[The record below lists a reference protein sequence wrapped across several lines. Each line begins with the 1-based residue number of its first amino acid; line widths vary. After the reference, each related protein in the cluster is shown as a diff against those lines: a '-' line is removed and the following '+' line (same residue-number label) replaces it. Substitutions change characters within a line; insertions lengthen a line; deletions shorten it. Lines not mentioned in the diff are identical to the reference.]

1 MNHWNQ
7 MPLFRLLF
15 PFIAGILFAVYSGIL
30 FSFSS
35 LFFLSL
41 FLFLIISLFTFTNK
55 ISSNYRFRWLYGT
68 MLNVMFF
75 VLGYQLTVL
84 KTEKNDAQHF
94 SNISPKATVALAYL
108 DEPLKEKSSSYKTV
122 LQIYAEKIDDKWIDT
137 KGKVLVYF
145 EKDSSANQLQYG
157 DVIMLK
163 ANYHNE
169 VHPPQN
175 PSEFNYKRYLSF
187 HSVYHQSYLKSTDW
201 KKTTE
206 NKGNIVI
213 RYAISLREQL
223 LTIFKQNNI
232 SGEEYAVISA
242 LILGYTDEIDA
253 HLIGA
258 YSSAGAMHI
267 LSVSGLHVGIIYV
280 VLNAMLFFLNR
291 NRSTR
296 IIKAII
302 LILFLWGYA
311 VLTGLSPAVLRSAA
325 MLSFVV
331 IGQSLNR
338 NTNIYNTLATSVLVL
353 LLFNPYLIME
363 VGFQLSY
370 LAVLGIVLIHPAI
383 YKHWEAPN
391 WLLRQIW
398 GIISVSIAAQ
408 LATFPL
414 ALLYFHQFPNYFLVS
429 NLLVIPLSTLII
441 YAGILLMAVS
451 SFAMLADIIGRTE
464 NHLVHYLNQIVYSV
478 EHLPYSMLKG
488 IAITVTETWIVYFI
502 MTFLFI
508 YLLNKRIRYLYIGLS
523 LTIVFLSFQFMESIE
538 QRQQKKFIVYAV
550 PKTVAYDFIDGKK
563 EVFIAD
569 SSLLNNDSKIQFHIR
584 NNWWNVG
591 INNTKW
597 IETKTISAAAP
608 LQSSLTNE
616 LFIQNNFIQ
625 FYDKTIVVINDKKQL
640 ENVSLEKKIKVDV
653 VILSKNV
660 SAKVEKVL
668 SLFDAQH
675 IIIDSSNSQRKT
687 EKWLTECK
695 QLKVNCYAVL
705 NSGAFQMEL

>member
-1 MNHWNQ
+1 

-30 FSFSS
+30 FPFSS
-35 LFFLSL
+35 LLFLSL
-41 FLFLIISLFTFTNK
+41 LLFLIVSFLTFANK

-68 MLNVMFF
+68 ILNVIFF
-75 VLGYQLTVL
+75 ILGYQLTVL
-84 KTEKNDAQHF
+84 KTEKNDPIHF
-94 SNISPKATVALAYL
+94 SNIAQKATVALAYL
-108 DEPLKEKSSSYKTV
+108 DEPLKEKNSSYKTV
-122 LQIYAEKIDDKWIDT
+122 LQIYAEKIDDKWLDT

-145 EKDSSANQLQYG
+145 EKDSLAKQLKYG

-163 ANYHNE
+163 ANYYNE

-187 HSVYHQSYLKSTDW
+187 HSVYHQAYLKSTDW

-206 NKGNIVI
+206 NKGNIMT
-213 RYAISLREQL
+213 RYAISLRENL
-223 LTIFKQNNI
+223 LNVFKQNNI
-232 SGEEYAVISA
+232 SGDEYAVISA

-253 HLIGA
+253 NLIGA

-267 LSVSGLHVGIIYV
+267 LSVSGLHVGIIYI

-291 NRSTR
+291 NRGTR
-296 IIKAII
+296 IMKASI

-311 VLTGLSPAVLRSAA
+311 ILTGLSPAVLRSAA

-338 NTNIYNTLATSVLVL
+338 YTNIYNTLATSVFVL

-370 LAVLGIVLIHPAI
+370 LAVLGIVLIHSRI
-383 YKHWEAPN
+383 YKQWESPN
-391 WLLRQIW
+391 WLMEQIW

-414 ALLYFHQFPNYFLVS
+414 GLLYFHQFPNYFLAS

-441 YAGILLMAVS
+441 YGGILLMMISPFAVVAA
-451 SFAMLADIIGRTE
+451 FIGKAE
-464 NHLVHYLNQIVYSV
+464 SYLVYYLNQIVYSV

-488 IAITVTETWIVYFI
+488 ITITVTETWVVYFI

-508 YLLNKRIRYLYIGLS
+508 YLLNRRVRYLYIVLS
-523 LTIVFLSFQFMESIE
+523 LTIVFLAFQLVESLE
-538 QRQQKKFIVYAV
+538 QSQQKRFIVYAV
-550 PKTVAYDFIDGKK
+550 PKTAAYDFIDGKK
-563 EVFIAD
+563 DVFIAD

-584 NNWWNVG
+584 NNWWEKG
-591 INNTKW
+591 LTHQEFS
-597 IETKTISAAAP
+597 ETKNISSTEP
-608 LQSSLTNE
+608 LQNCLPDE
-616 LFIQNNFIQ
+616 LFIQNHFIQ

-640 ENVSLEKKIKVDV
+640 ENVSPKGKIKVDF

-660 SAKVEKVL
+660 SAKVENVL
-668 SLFDAQH
+668 SLFDARH
-675 IIIDSSNSQRKT
+675 IIIDSSNSQKKA

-695 QLKVNCYAVL
+695 QLKIDCYAVQ
-705 NSGAFQMEL
+705 NSGAFQLGL